1 MADGDL
7 TLKLDDETAQR
18 LKDAAEAVG
27 RSVDDYVQE
36 LIREGLT
43 AKALHDDDCAEDIRI
58 LEDYDRTGVSYSV
71 EEGLAVFDAA
81 MKVYLARSP

>member
-18 LKDAAEAVG
+18 LKDAAAAAG
-27 RSVDDYVQE
+27 RSVNDYVRD

-43 AKALHDDDCAEDIRI
+43 AKASDEVDWAEDLRI
-58 LEDYDRTGVSYSV
+58 LADYDRTGVSYSV
-71 EEGLAVFDAA
+71 EEGIAVFDAA
-81 MKVYLARSP
+81 MKVYLARLP

>member
-7 TLKLDDETAQR
+7 TLKLDDDTARR
-18 LKDAAEAVG
+18 LKNAAEAAG

-43 AKALHDDDCAEDIRI
+43 AKASDDDDSAEDIRI
-58 LEDYDRTGVSYSV
+58 LEDYDRTGVSCSV

-81 MKVYLARSP
+81 MKVYLARRP